1 MQNFVQR
8 GDVITIAAP
17 ANVSSGDFVVVGKL
31 CGVAATDA
39 VSGDDVEITTCGVF
53 ELPVTGLTQGA
64 VVYWDTTPG
73 ALTGTSTDNF
83 RVGVAVAASGA
94 ATTRVRLDGL
104 MA

>member
-1 MQNFVQR
+1 MKNFVQP
-8 GDVITIAAP
+8 GEIITVDAP

-31 CGVAATDA
+31 AGVAATDA
-39 VSGDDVEITTCGVF
+39 ASGDDLEIATRGVF
-53 ELPVTGLTQGA
+53 ELPITGLSQGDP
-64 VVYWDTTPG
+64 VYWDVTPG
-73 ALTGTSTDNF
+73 ALTGTATDNF